1 LNPEGIHREVFV
13 TWTRSVALLLLGGA
27 ACGATAWNADVSQ
40 ASSHR
45 EAPMIADDAAVDC
58 TDVYAFVSPDD
69 PTSVT
74 LIANYIPL
82 QEPSGGPNYFKF
94 SDTAIYEIHVDNDGD
109 AEEDITFQFEF
120 STETKN
126 GMTFLYNTGP
136 ISAGVDTYTNLNV
149 EQRYTLTRVEGDRRQ
164 GAKTVLG
171 QGLLV
176 APNNVGDK
184 SIADYAPLE
193 QAAIYNHTGGV
204 RSFVGQRD
212 DPFFLDLGHI
222 FDLANLDDALPGG
235 LDSQCGARPDH
246 LAGFNVHSLV
256 LQVPIASLTASG
268 AAPTDANDPGAVIG
282 VWSSASRPQVC
293 VRRTR
298 GRESVTGGA
307 RVQVSRLG
315 MPLVNEVVIP
325 RQDKDLFN
333 NSEPKDDG
341 QFLSY
346 VQTSELAGILNALFG
361 LQVPQGPRDDL
372 VTAFLTGVPGLNQNG
387 ATCEYLRLNM
397 AIPTTPPASR
407 SRMGVLG
414 GDLDGFPNGRRLEDD
429 TVDIALRV
437 VAGVLTPGFDVAPN
451 NQLGDGVCQNDVPF
465 QVRFPYLA
473 PPHSGTTRQ
482 HQ

>member
-1 LNPEGIHREVFV
+1 MRPLRTTLTG
-13 TWTRSVALLLLGGA
+13 LLVGA
-27 ACGATAWNADVSQ
+27 ACAGLAWNGESTE

-69 PTSVT
+69 PSSVT

-94 SDTAIYEIHVDNDGD
+94 SDTALYEIHVDNNGDGV
-109 AEEDITFQFEF
+109 EDITFQFDFE
-120 STETKN
+120 TETKT
-126 GMTFLYNTGP
+126 GSTFLYNTGP
-136 ISAGVDTYTNLNV
+136 ISAGVDDYTNLNV
-149 EQRYTLTRVEGDRRQ
+149 QQRYTLTRVDGDRRQ
-164 GAKTVLG
+164 GTKTVLG
-171 QGLLV
+171 QRLLV

-184 SIADYAPLE
+184 SIADYGPLE

-235 LDSQCGARPDH
+235 LDTQCGARPDH
-246 LAGFNVHSLV
+246 LAGFNCHSLV
-256 LQVPIASLTASG
+256 LQLPITALTNTG
-268 AAPTDANDPGAVIG
+268 AAPTGADDPNAVIG
-282 VWSSASRPQVC
+282 VWSTASRRQVC
-293 VRRTR
+293 VRRTK
-298 GRESVTGGA
+298 GQEPVVGGA

-325 RQDKDLFN
+325 RQDKDAFN
-333 NSEPKDDG
+333 NSQPKDDG

-361 LQVPQGPRDDL
+361 LNVPSGPRDDL
-372 VTAFLTGVPGLNQNG
+372 VTAFLTGIPGLNQNG

-397 AIPTTPPASR
+397 AIPATPVADR
-407 SRMGVLG
+407 SRLGVLG

-437 VAGVLTPGFDVAPN
+437 VAGVLVDGFNVAPN
-451 NQLGDGVCQNDVPF
+451 NQLGDGVCTNDVAF
-465 QVRFPYLA
+465 QASFPYLA
-473 PPHSGTTRQ
+473 QPHSGTTRR